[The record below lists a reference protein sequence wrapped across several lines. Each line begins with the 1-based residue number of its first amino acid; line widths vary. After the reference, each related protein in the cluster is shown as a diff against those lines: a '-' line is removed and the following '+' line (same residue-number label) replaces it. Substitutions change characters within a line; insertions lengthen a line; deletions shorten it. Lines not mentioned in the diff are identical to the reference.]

1 MEKKEFIV
9 VGNGYHFVEAIKIDA
24 ASAEDAIFKAA
35 KRMKA
40 DNIVFTKSVEDEE
53 LNEFLVDCYTC
64 GTFCGY
70 IAQLEN
76 GTVEVGAAESPN
88 YRDKQPHE
96 NLKICWAVNR
106 ILRKESEC
114 YPSCSHVVIGERL
127 PRIII
132 ASSCYYCGDDSTNAY
147 F

>member
-24 ASAEDAIFKAA
+24 VSAEDATFVAS

-40 DNIVFTKSVEDEE
+40 DHIVFTKSVEE

-64 GTFCGY
+64 GTFRAY

-96 NLKICWAVNR
+96 NLEICWAINR

-114 YPSCSHVVIGERL
+114 YHRCSHVVIGERL

-132 ASSCYYCGDDSTNAY
+132 GSSCYYCGDSTECY

>member
-1 MEKKEFIV
+1 MENNKTFIV
-9 VGNGYHFVEAIKIDA
+9 VASGFHFEEAVKIDA
-24 ASAEDAIFKAA
+24 VSAEAAIFKAA

-40 DNIVFTKSVEDEE
+40 DSIIFVKPIEE

-96 NLKICWAVNR
+96 NLEICWAVNR
-106 ILRKESEC
+106 ILRRESEY
-114 YPSCSHVVIGERL
+114 YPQCNHVIIGERL
-127 PRIII
+127 PRTIVS
-132 ASSCYYCGDDSTNAY
+132 SSCYYCGDDSTSAY